1 LKGNFELTVIDVYQ
15 QPKMARDW
23 QIVAIPTLIKE
34 YPMPMQRFI
43 GNFSSMSRLL
53 DDTVIAP
60 RGELAI

>member
-1 LKGNFELTVIDVYQ
+1 
-15 QPKMARDW
+15 MARDW

-34 YPMPMQRFI
+34 FPMPMQRFI

-60 RGELAI
+60 RGDLAI